1 VERSSYLNVLRLG
14 ETGEKNTWTERVERE
29 ACRRR
34 QMVMR
39 NQLRLYSQRLLSN
52 ALVTG
57 AHDTSSAVNFT
68 TLKALYN
75 EVTGVRSEQRTVAD
89 AVAEL
94 HREMTKASA
103 LRLTACRFPA
113 SQGIADFEAIFQSA
127 RIVQILSLAAS
138 L

>member
-1 VERSSYLNVLRLG
+1 
-14 ETGEKNTWTERVERE
+14 
-29 ACRRR
+29 
-34 QMVMR
+34 MVMR

-113 SQGIADFEAIFQSA
+113 SQGIVSADFEAIFQSA
-127 RIVQILSLAAS
+127 RILQILSLAAS